1 VLVHRVILVLPV
13 KIPRRHQF
21 MQPTTRP
28 DSRTDEIANIIGSQE
43 DIAGLQ
49 LHLQEILEGPA
60 FKGSPRSG
68 QFLRHIVEEAIA
80 GRFDSLKERVIGVE
94 VFGRIPSY
102 DTGEDAIVRVTA
114 SDVRK
119 RLRQHYG
126 RVGAHSVYRINMPS
140 GSYVPKITRE
150 QPNTLA
156 FVSHVEGPKSVPAD
170 STDSRQA
177 PPEAKPISVGEVPAI
192 RSSKSLPRRLVETSL
207 AVAAGLIAA
216 FSLWSLLHYA
226 GNRLAFAF
234 PWSMLFNSQRSI
246 QLVTSDPN
254 IAEIQGFT
262 GGQIS
267 LSDYANHN
275 YIPHPELLTPEQN
288 RFCRIIL
295 RGDKA
300 STVDTPIA
308 VSIAEL
314 AQTRSKQLNVR
325 ASRSIQ
331 LYDLQTDD
339 NFVLLGSPRSNPW
352 SNILN
357 DHLDFRFDYD
367 KDLGKEVIRNV
378 RPHPGEQASYVA
390 TAPGWATGQ
399 SFAIIAFLQNPDH
412 GGQALI
418 LAGENGEGTEAAGK
432 LVTDQERLDEALRK
446 CDISPRGQPH
456 HFEILLRVNTLAGSP
471 SHVESLACHIL

>member
-1 VLVHRVILVLPV
+1 VLVHRVICSSCQ
-13 KIPRRHQF
+13 IPRRHQF

-28 DSRTDEIANIIGSQE
+28 DSRTEEIASIIGSQE

-49 LHLQEILEGPA
+49 LHLQEILEGPD

-80 GRFDSLKERVIGVE
+80 GHFDSLKERVIGVE
-94 VFGRIPSY
+94 VFGRSPSY

-119 RLRQHYG
+119 RLLQHYG
-126 RVGAHSVYRINMPS
+126 RSGAHSVYRINLLS
-140 GSYVPKITRE
+140 GSYVPRITRE
-150 QPNTLA
+150 QPNNLDFISSPVQSSKSRPTQPGDRYQ
-156 FVSHVEGPKSVPAD
+156 SPSEG
-170 STDSRQA
+170 T
-177 PPEAKPISVGEVPAI
+177 PISVAEVPAI
-192 RSSKSLPRRLVETSL
+192 RSSKSLPRRLVATSL

-216 FSLWSLLHYA
+216 FSLWSLLHHA
-226 GNRLAFAF
+226 SNRFAFAF

-288 RFCRIIL
+288 RFCHIIL

-300 STVDTPIA
+300 SIVDTPIA

-367 KDLGKEVIRNV
+367 KALGQEVIRNV

-446 CDISPRGQPH
+446 CDISPRGPPH
-456 HFEILLRVNTLAGSP
+456 HLEMLLRVNTLAGSS
-471 SHVESLACHIL
+471 SHVEPLACHTL